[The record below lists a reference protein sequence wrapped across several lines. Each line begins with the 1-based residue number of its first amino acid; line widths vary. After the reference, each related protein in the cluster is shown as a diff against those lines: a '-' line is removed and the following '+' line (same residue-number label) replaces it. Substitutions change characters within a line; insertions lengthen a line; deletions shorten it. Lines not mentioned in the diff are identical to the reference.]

1 MWLSLQGKE
10 PRAGGEM
17 GWGGRKAKSLL
28 IGSWLGSKLLKSTRK
43 QPPKKTPY
51 NLTSSSTYLES
62 CFLTLSFVVFSLWC

>member
-10 PRAGGEM
+10 PRMGEEM
-17 GWGGRKAKSLL
+17 GGTGKKAKSLL

-43 QPPKKTPY
+43 QPLKKTPY

-62 CFLTLSFVVFSLWC
+62 CFHSLSFVVFSLWC